1 MNYDITFCSKTKC
14 KILKCKRNQNNIPKI
29 EYKTRFIWQGDF
41 KECKYWNKKYIHS
54 DSLYVEEPIEE
65 PIKDKKNK
73 TKEYQHKYYLEVT
86 KKKRQEK
93 RSKI

>member
-1 MNYDITFCSKTKC
+1 MNYDITFCSNTKC

-41 KECKYWNKKYIHS
+41 KECEYWNKKYIHS
-54 DSLYVEEPIEE
+54 DSLYLENPIE
-65 PIKDKKNK
+65 DKKK
-73 TKEYQHKYYLEVT
+73 KMKEYQHKYYLEVT

-93 RSKI
+93 RGIKC